1 MWYPYPVVQED
12 CVISDAENPHL
23 LRGASRWLSVRVG
36 KTRSFVLKTVF
47 SEDDLKLTDKIFE
60 LLEPTVRG
68 LGYELYDVEYEK
80 EYDNWVLTL
89 FIDRPE
95 GVSLDDCELV
105 SNAVDPILDEADP
118 IEQAYYLSVSSVGL
132 DRPLKKDKDFNRN
145 LGGKI
150 DIRLYAPV
158 DGKKELTGTLVSFTA
173 DELTVALAKGEKT
186 LARKACALIR
196 PHIDF

>member
-1 MWYPYPVVQED
+1 MQED
-12 CVISDAENPHL
+12 CVISDAEIPHL

-105 SNAVDPILDEADP
+105 SNTVDPILDEADP

-145 LGGKI
+145 LGKKI
-150 DIRLYAPV
+150 DVRLYAPV

>member
-1 MWYPYPVVQED
+1 M
-12 CVISDAENPHL
+12 
-23 LRGASRWLSVRVG
+23 
-36 KTRSFVLKTVF
+36 
-47 SEDDLKLTDKIFE
+47 KLTDRVFE
-60 LLEPTVRG
+60 ICEPTVKQ

-118 IEQAYYLSVSSVGL
+118 IEQAYYLSVSSVGI
-132 DRPLKKDKDFNRN
+132 DRPLKKDKDFARN
-145 LGGKI
+145 VGNKL
-150 DIRLYAPV
+150 DIRLYAPLN
-158 DGKKELTGTLVSFTA
+158 GKKELVGSLVSFTDA
-173 DELTVALAKGEKT
+173 DLTVQTEKGEMTLAK
-186 LARKACALIR
+186 KACALIR

>member
-1 MWYPYPVVQED
+1 M
-12 CVISDAENPHL
+12 
-23 LRGASRWLSVRVG
+23 
-36 KTRSFVLKTVF
+36 
-47 SEDDLKLTDKIFE
+47 KLTDKIFE
-60 LLEPTVRG
+60 LVEPTVKG

-132 DRPLKKDKDFNRN
+132 DRPLKKDKDFARN
-145 LGGKI
+145 LGKKV
-150 DIRLYAPV
+150 DIRLYAPL
-158 DGKKELTGTLVSFTA
+158 DGKKELTGTLVSYTGE
-173 DELTVALAKGEKT
+173 ELTVALQKGKKT
-186 LARKACALIR
+186 IARKACALIR
-196 PHIDF
+196 QHIDF